1 MGFALEKTYTA
12 KTIERKMYKLS
23 IKNFNSFKRQVMKN
37 LKKADKT
44 FKKHLKKQMPLAA
57 IDIIMPDIG
66 DVQHKWENTFEPF
79 LEEEYQEVGNTA
91 LRKLRK
97 RRRLWRPRL
106 NPNPFSTRRL

>member
-23 IKNFNSFKRQVMKN
+23 IKIFNSFKRQVMKN
-37 LKKADKT
+37 LKKTDKT

-66 DVQHKWENTFEPF
+66 DFSTSGKTHLNLSLKKNI
-79 LEEEYQEVGNTA
+79 
-91 LRKLRK
+91 RKLET
-97 RRRLWRPRL
+97 RL
-106 NPNPFSTRRL
+106 